1 MTDVEPAVQM
11 VVGGF
16 ETTAMSLEWG
26 HPVREAAPPNGA
38 RSAPAEARE
47 TMMVGKMGAGK
58 SDAGEYVAAGEGQGL
73 TETFDA
79 SQVAAAFSVE
89 IDRVHRAMA
98 GEFNLGTDA
107 AVTSLQAQQLAE
119 VLLGDQPLSEREAAT
134 MQLGAFTP
142 RRDQDWGMGDT
153 APGEESDR
161 LAASADA
168 LDDERA
174 SRRSSFDPS
183 QPSG

>member
-1 MTDVEPAVQM
+1 M
-11 VVGGF
+11 V
-16 ETTAMSLEWG
+16 S
-26 HPVREAAPPNGA
+26 
-38 RSAPAEARE
+38 
-47 TMMVGKMGAGK
+47 KMGAGK
-58 SDAGEYVAAGEGQGL
+58 SDAGEYVAAGEGQGVN
-73 TETFDA
+73 ETFDA
-79 SQVAAAFSVE
+79 SQVAAAFGVAIE
-89 IDRVHRAMA
+89 RVHRAMA
-98 GEFNLGTDA
+98 GEFHLGADA
-107 AVTSLQAQQLAE
+107 AVTSVQAQQLAE
-119 VLLGDQPLSEREAAT
+119 VLLGDQPMSEREAAT

-161 LAASADA
+161 LAASAHA